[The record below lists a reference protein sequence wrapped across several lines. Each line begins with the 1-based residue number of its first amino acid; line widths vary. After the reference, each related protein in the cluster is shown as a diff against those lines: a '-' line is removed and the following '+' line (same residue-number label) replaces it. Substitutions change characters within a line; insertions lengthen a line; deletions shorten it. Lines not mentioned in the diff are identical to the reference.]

1 MVKRL
6 AKLPARVRQHRSYA
20 DTVYD
25 RLKADILDGGLEPG
39 ERLREDALSDR
50 FRVSRTP
57 VREALNRL
65 EADGLVVDSPG
76 RGLVVAAFG
85 EEEILEGYVIRGVLE
100 GVAARLAAQRA
111 SDIDIHRLELLLDAL
126 EAAGAK
132 GDVETAIR
140 LSGEFHSQL
149 WQLAGNRR
157 LLKLM
162 RDIEATMGRYQR
174 LTMAHPGRTERAI
187 HEHREMLEAIKA
199 RDLDRA
205 EALGREHMQEAQKT
219 RIAMSIARQHLAT

>member
-1 MVKRL
+1 MARAV
-6 AKLPARVRQHRSYA
+6 AKPDKHPRKKRSYA
-20 DTVYD
+20 DNVYE
-25 RLKADILDGGLEPG
+25 RLKADILGGGIEPG
-39 ERLREDALSDR
+39 ERLLEDDLSIR

-76 RGLVVAAFG
+76 RGVIVTELE

-111 SDIDIHRLELLLDAL
+111 TELDIHRLELMLDAL
-126 EAAGAK
+126 DKAAASGE
-132 GDVETAIR
+132 VETAIS
-140 LSGEFHSQL
+140 LSGEFHAQV
-149 WQLAGNRR
+149 WQMAGNRR

-174 LTMAHPGRTERAI
+174 RTMAQPGRTERAI
-187 HEHREMLEAIKA
+187 HEHRDIIEAIRN
-199 RDLDRA
+199 RDADRA
-205 EALGREHMQEAQKT
+205 EGLARAHMQEAQRT
-219 RIAMSIARQHLAT
+219 RIAMVVAAKHAPQ

>member
-1 MVKRL
+1 MVKTATL
-6 AKLPARVRQHRSYA
+6 VRKRSSYA
-20 DTVYD
+20 DSVYE
-25 RLKADILDGGLEPG
+25 RLKADILDGGIEPG
-39 ERLREDALSDR
+39 ERLLEDELSTR
-50 FRVSRTP
+50 FKVSRTP

-76 RGLVVAAFG
+76 RGVVVTEFG
-85 EEEILEGYVIRGVLE
+85 EDEILEGYVIRGVLE

-111 SDIDIHRLELLLDAL
+111 TELDIHRLELVLDAL
-126 EAAGAK
+126 EKAGTAN
-132 GDVETAIR
+132 DIDTAIR
-140 LSGEFHSQL
+140 LSGDFHSQL

-174 LTMAHPGRTERAI
+174 LTMAHPGRTQQAI
-187 HEHREMLEAIKA
+187 HEHHEILDAIRA

-205 EALGREHMQEAQKT
+205 EALGRAHMQEAQRT
-219 RIAMSIARQHLAT
+219 RISMSIAARHSEPEAK

>member
-1 MVKRL
+1 MARAVVKSE
-6 AKLPARVRQHRSYA
+6 KHARKRRSYA
-20 DTVYD
+20 DNVYE
-25 RLKADILDGGLEPG
+25 RLKADILGGGIEPG
-39 ERLREDALSDR
+39 ERLLEDDVSTR

-76 RGLVVAAFG
+76 RGVIVTELE

-111 SDIDIHRLELLLDAL
+111 TELDIHRLELMLDAL
-126 EAAGAK
+126 DKAASS

-140 LSGEFHSQL
+140 LSGDFHSQL
-149 WQLAGNRR
+149 WHLAGNRR

-174 LTMAHPGRTERAI
+174 RTMAQPGRTERAI
-187 HEHREMLEAIKA
+187 HEHREILNAIRI
-199 RDLDRA
+199 RDGDRA
-205 EALGREHMQEAQKT
+205 EALAREHMQEAQRT
-219 RIAMSIARQHLAT
+219 RIAMAVASKHAPH

>member
-1 MVKRL
+1 MSPSRMRKRS
-6 AKLPARVRQHRSYA
+6 SYA
-20 DTVYD
+20 DSVYA
-25 RLKADILDGGLEPG
+25 RLKADILNGAVEPG
-39 ERLREDALSDR
+39 ERLREDDLSAR

-57 VREALNRL
+57 IREALNRL

-76 RGLVVAAFG
+76 RGLVVTEFG

-111 SDIDIHRLELLLDAL
+111 TDLDVHRLELVLDAL
-126 EAAGAK
+126 EQAGRA
-132 GDVETAIR
+132 GDIDTAIR

-149 WQLAGNRR
+149 WHLAGNRR

-162 RDIEATMGRYQR
+162 HDIEATMGRYQR

-187 HEHREMLEAIKA
+187 HEHREILDAIRG
-199 RDLDRA
+199 RDPDRA
-205 EALGREHMQEAQKT
+205 EALGRAHMQEAQRT
-219 RIAMSIARQHLAT
+219 RIAISVARHAETR